1 MKYFI
6 KDNAG
11 SALIWTI
18 FLILILITLSVVVYS
33 GVTVY
38 AKYQSCEIE
47 VQRAATVTVDKNM
60 DNAHVRDLVLDVP
73 AESAVVSFYTNMTET
88 GFVLEGG
95 CWNRYEEDLLIYSL
109 EDMTVDVENKTVSIS
124 ATLAIA
130 LPWDIGGMVEV
141 SIPLNVR
148 SSVLYIE

>member
-1 MKYFI
+1 MKHFI
-6 KDNAG
+6 KDNTG

-38 AKYQSCEIE
+38 AKYQTCETE

-60 DNAHVRDLVLDVP
+60 ENANVRDLVLDVP
-73 AESAVVSFYTNMTET
+73 AELAVESFYVNMTET
-88 GFVLEGG
+88 GWVLEDGY
-95 CWNRYEEDLLIYSL
+95 WNRYKNDRLIYSL
-109 EDMTVDVENKTVSIS
+109 EDMTVDVEDKTVSIS
-124 ATLAIA
+124 AVLAIS
-130 LPWDIGGMVEV
+130 LPWDIGGMGKVR
-141 SIPLNVR
+141 IPLNVR